1 MERKRPET
9 GEFIYGREPLMCG
22 IAGYMVGKGSEDKM
36 LLDEALRRLRHRGPD
51 EKGVWKNK
59 GVGLGH
65 ARLSIIDLSSG
76 QQPMK
81 SPDGRHVIIFNG
93 EIYNFLEIKDR
104 LIKEGEVFS
113 TTSDTEVLLRL
124 FVREG
129 FERCLAQLR
138 GMFSFAVWD
147 AREQVLFLAR
157 DRLGVKPL
165 VYAEIPQGFIFAS
178 ETGALFSL
186 YPDLP
191 RNPDYAAID
200 HYLTFQYIPSPLSG
214 FTSVRKLQPAHAM
227 IIRNGRIERLW
238 RYWDIDHNKKSRLSF
253 GEACEALREKFL
265 EATRIRLISDVPL
278 GAFLSGGIDSSIT
291 VAAMAHLGVNPLKTF
306 AIGFED
312 DQFNELPY
320 AGAIARHFGTDHHE
334 MIVRPDA
341 VSILPKLVEHFGE
354 PLADNSAIPTFYV
367 SQFARTQVT
376 VALTGDGGDEVF
388 AGYKR
393 FYHAHLIDKLERL
406 RLLSLWREIRR
417 VTANIE
423 NIFHPEKG
431 RSSFPA
437 GRADEMLTMKGIDR
451 YKHLLAFYTDTA
463 KAQLLTP
470 EFQALIGR
478 SITSD
483 YLSGQFERARHS
495 KGVNRYLYLDMTT
508 YLPEDILFKVDICSM
523 LNSLECRSPF
533 LDHVL
538 IEFVASLPGNYKLKP
553 PKGHKHLLKE
563 AFKDWLPE
571 GFMRRNKMGFSA
583 PMPAWIKKD
592 LSSLLRRRLLEEGS
606 LDKWIRRDVV
616 EKYLDDHLAGRA
628 SHSKRLWPLLV
639 LAEWVKQYK
648 VVL

>member
-1 MERKRPET
+1 
-9 GEFIYGREPLMCG
+9 MCG
-22 IAGYMVGKGSEDKM
+22 ITGYVVRNGFEDRM
-36 LLDEALRRLRHRGPD
+36 SLDEALRRLRHRGPD
-51 EKGVWKNK
+51 EKGIWKNK
-59 GVGLGH
+59 GAGLGH

-76 QQPMK
+76 QQPMV
-81 SPDGRHVIIFNG
+81 SPDGRYVIIFNG
-93 EIYNFLEIKDR
+93 EIYNFLALKEG
-104 LIKEGEVFS
+104 LIKEGEFFS

-124 FVREG
+124 FMRKG

-147 AREQVLFLAR
+147 RQERVLSIAR

-165 VYAEIPQGFIFAS
+165 VYAEIPHGFIFAS
-178 ETGALFSL
+178 EICALFDL

-200 HYLTFQYIPSPLSG
+200 HYLTLQYMPSPMSG
-214 FTSVRKLQPAHAM
+214 FASVRKLQPAHAM
-227 IIRNGRIERLW
+227 TVKNGRIERLW
-238 RYWDIDHNKKSRLSF
+238 RYWDIDHSKKNNLSF

-312 DQFNELPY
+312 ERFNELPY
-320 AGAIARHFGTDHHE
+320 ARAIASHFGTDHHE

-341 VSILPKLVEHFGE
+341 VSVLPELVAHFGE

-367 SQFARTQVT
+367 SQFARQQVT

-393 FYHAHLIDKLERL
+393 FYQASLIDRLEMFKLL
-406 RLLSLWREIRR
+406 PLWRSLRNLT
-417 VTANIE
+417 VKIE
-423 NIFHPEKG
+423 NLLHAVKKRP
-431 RSSFPA
+431 FPA
-437 GRADEMLTMKGIDR
+437 TKADEILTMEGIER
-451 YKHLLAFYTDTA
+451 YKHLLAFFSDSDKTS
-463 KAQLLTP
+463 LLTP
-470 EFQALIGR
+470 EFRLQIRESKTSAYLGR
-478 SITSD
+478 H
-483 YLSGQFERARHS
+483 LERAVNAT
-495 KGVNRYLYLDMTT
+495 GINRYLYLDMTT

-553 PKGHKHLLKE
+553 PKGHKYLLKE

-571 GFMRRNKMGFSA
+571 GFMHRNKMGFSA

-592 LSSLLRRRLLEEGS
+592 LSSLLRQKLLEEGS
-606 LDKWIRRDVV
+606 LDKWIRRDIV
-616 EKYLDDHLAGRA
+616 EKYLEDHLAGRA
-628 SHSKRLWPLLV
+628 SHSKQLWPLLV
-639 LAEWVKQYK
+639 LAEWAKQYK